1 MGYHCLLYLMM
12 IIIPKITKKAVTAP
26 PTMNQIWLLFSAL
39 ESERPPFEKTSERIG
54 GEVFFSF
61 ILIVEE

>member
-1 MGYHCLLYLMM
+1 MM